1 MRLLSL
7 RDERGSAPVEFALVS
22 VLVVALVLGV
32 VQLALALH
40 VRNTV
45 QDAAAEG
52 ARWAAL
58 ADNSFEDGRNRAA
71 ELISFAVGDQYAQ
84 AIELRNVAWRG
95 RSAVEVTVRAA
106 LPLVGLLGPSQALTV
121 TAHATREVLP

>member
-1 MRLLSL
+1 MRCLSI

-22 VLVVALVLGV
+22 VLVVTLVLGV
-32 VQLALALH
+32 LQLALALH

-58 ADNSFEDGRNRAA
+58 ADNSFEDGRNRVA

-84 AIELRNVAWRG
+84 SIELRNVAWRG

-106 LPLVGLLGPSQALTV
+106 LPLVGLFGPSQALTV
-121 TAHATREVLP
+121 TAHATREILS

>member
-1 MRLLSL
+1 MGHLSM

-32 VQLALALH
+32 LQLALALH
-40 VRNTV
+40 VRNTI

-58 ADNSFEDGRNRAA
+58 ADNSFEDGRNRTAG
-71 ELISFAVGDQYAQ
+71 LISFAVGDRYAQ
-84 AIELRNVAWRG
+84 SIELRNIAWRG
-95 RSAVEVTVRAA
+95 RSGVEITVRAT